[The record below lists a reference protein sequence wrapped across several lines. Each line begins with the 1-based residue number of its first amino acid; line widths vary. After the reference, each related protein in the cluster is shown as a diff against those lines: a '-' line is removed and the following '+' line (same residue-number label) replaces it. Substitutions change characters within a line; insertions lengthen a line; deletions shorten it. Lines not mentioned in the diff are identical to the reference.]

1 MDQAS
6 AEKGSFF
13 CSYKILAPV
22 IVLLVLFIAFFSF
35 LNRDKTG
42 LKEGT
47 VVIKAGRATLGS
59 LTISDF
65 RELPVVEKKMTI
77 HSSQGNTE
85 NKFTC
90 VPLLAVLNSI
100 DPELTQ
106 KYKKIVSKG
115 VDNYTSGLDMAEILQ
130 PDNVYIAYANHG
142 KPLKTK
148 TGEDGSMRIIICNED
163 YGQRFTMWL
172 VSLEL
177 Q

>member
-1 MDQAS
+1 MAEGS
-6 AEKGSFF
+6 AEKGKSIN
-13 CSYKILAPV
+13 SKRILVFV
-22 IVLLVLFIAFFSF
+22 IVLLALIVAVFSL

-47 VVIKAGRATLGS
+47 LVIKTGETTLGS
-59 LTISDF
+59 LTIA
-65 RELPVVEKKMTI
+65 ELQKLQAVEKKMTI
-77 HSSQGNTE
+77 HSTKGNTE
-85 NKFTC
+85 NEFTC

-106 KYKKIVSKG
+106 NYKRIITKG
-115 VDNYTSGLDMAEILQ
+115 VDNYTSGVDMSEVLQ
-130 PDNVYIAYANHG
+130 PDNVYIAYADHG

-148 TGEDGSMRIIICNED
+148 TGEDGSMRIIICNDD
-163 YGQRFTMWL
+163 YGQRLTMWL